1 VAGVSAALANMV
13 REELPVLVDRA
24 VERYCAEHFRDVAR
38 EVLTNEIRR
47 LAEEKARYLVD
58 Q

>member
-1 VAGVSAALANMV
+1 MSAAVETFV
-13 REELPVLVDRA
+13 RDELPSLVDRA
-24 VERYCAEHFRDVAR
+24 VERYCADHFKTIARDV
-38 EVLTNEIRR
+38 LTAELRR